1 MDHQLLRLLGQDA
14 RQNSETLA
22 RQLNISSATVRR
34 RLRKL
39 IRSGSLHIVGVV
51 DPARFGLPLTA
62 IIALDVAHEKLKA
75 VMEVLVDRSEI
86 TWISTT
92 TGRFDIIGP
101 ADRAIGTL
109 VKKIYTID
117 LPTETSSANLGFSF
131 KKEAFEYYGLN
142 AAWNDGVTPFPKE
155 TITDPDGNPI

>member
-1 MDHQLLRLLGQDA
+1 MSMPDSMDQQLLRLLGQDA

-62 IIALDVAHEKLKA
+62 LIALDVAHEKLKA
-75 VMEVLVDRSEI
+75 VMEALVDRSEI

-92 TGRFDIIGP
+92 TGRFDIIARG
-101 ADRAIGTL
+101 RFGS
-109 VKKIYTID
+109 TID
-117 LPTETSSANLGFSF
+117 LSDFLLSEVSEVEGVRNSETFICLDV
-131 KKEAFEYYGLN
+131 KKGHKI
-142 AAWNDGVTPFPKE
+142 PFP
-155 TITDPDGNPI
+155 